1 MSLDNP
7 LFLTV
12 LFGIFHILGG
22 LAFGRGIRAKMKA
35 EKTGGHLLVWGAIMG
50 ITPIL
55 FDWFFLIRVGK
66 ITYGLIGP
74 VLFFAT
80 VIGGIFLNGELT
92 RNNEKSISAMLMG
105 GASLLL
111 GFMLTPYLLQQA
123 QTRENLEFADYLCGG
138 LIPIFFIGVGL
149 SFVWNGFSAIRKR
162 RTFDEHIAERE
173 QEIEEKSERRNKQR
187 G

>member
-35 EKTGGHLLVWGAIMG
+35 KKTGGHLLAWGAIMG

-66 ITYGLIGP
+66 ITYGLTGP

-105 GASLLL
+105 GTSLLL
-111 GFMLTPYLLQQA
+111 GFMLTPLPAATGANARKPRNCRLPVRRADSDLLHWGRPQFCMERFQRDPQA
-123 QTRENLEFADYLCGG
+123 THL
-138 LIPIFFIGVGL
+138 
-149 SFVWNGFSAIRKR
+149 
-162 RTFDEHIAERE
+162 
-173 QEIEEKSERRNKQR
+173 
-187 G
+187 